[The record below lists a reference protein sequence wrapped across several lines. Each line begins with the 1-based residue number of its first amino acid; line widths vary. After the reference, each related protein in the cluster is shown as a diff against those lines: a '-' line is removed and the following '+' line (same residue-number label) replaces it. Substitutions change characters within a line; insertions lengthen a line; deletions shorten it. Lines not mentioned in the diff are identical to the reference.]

1 MAIVK
6 GALQV
11 TGSIKG
17 VTFYSRVGSDKVIM
31 RTKGGPSKQR
41 MAKGPEFEKL
51 REHQQEWGACVQFAR
66 SIRQAVCE
74 NYRLCDFNLSPVW
87 TGIGKNLMKMDQ
99 VNKQGERRL
108 YLSTYHQALEGF
120 SFNRNYPLN
129 SVLRVLPTCQV
140 NRETLE
146 ASVTFPRIN
155 TTTDLLNVQRLP
167 YFRLIV
173 CLGTVSDMVFNPLNL
188 FYNFEPVVDL
198 MQGASVNHVTEWF
211 SADNLLKEQTISL
224 QMNEELREFMTENVS
239 ILLSIG
245 IEFGKVGFGCEITEV
260 KHAGSAKIVTV
271 N

>member
-66 SIRQAVCE
+66 SVRQAVGE
-74 NYRLCDFNLSPVW
+74 NYRLSDFNLSPVW
-87 TGIGKNLMKMDQ
+87 TGIGKNLMKMDKE
-99 VNKQGERRL
+99 NKQGERHL
-108 YLSTYHQALEGF
+108 YLSNFHQALEGF

-129 SVLRVLPTCQV
+129 SVLRVLPTCKV
-140 NRETLE
+140 NRDTLE

-155 TTTDLLNVQRLP
+155 TATDILNVQRLP
-167 YFRLIV
+167 YFRLLV
-173 CLGTVSDMVFNPLNL
+173 CLGTVSDIVYNPQNL
-188 FYNFEPVVDL
+188 FYNFEPVVDI
-198 MQGASVNHVTEWF
+198 MQGVYIDYATNWF
-211 SADNLLKEQTISL
+211 SADNLLNEQTINL
-224 QMNEELREFMTENVS
+224 KMNEELRHFVTENIS

-245 IEFGKVGFGCEITEV
+245 IEFGKVGFGGEITEV
-260 KHAGSAKIVTV
+260 KHAGCAKIVAV

>member
-1 MAIVK
+1 MAIVR

-17 VTFYSRVGSDKVIM
+17 VTFYTRVGSDKVIM

-41 MAKGPEFEKL
+41 IAKGAEFEKL

-66 SIRQAVCE
+66 AVRQAVGQ

-99 VNKQGERRL
+99 MGKQGERRL
-108 YLSTYHQALEGF
+108 YLSTYRQALEGF
-120 SFNRNYPLN
+120 SFSRNYPLN
-129 SVLRVLPTCQV
+129 SVLRVLPVCNIQ
-140 NRETLE
+140 RDMLE

-155 TTTDLLNVQRLP
+155 TVTDLLNVQRLP

-173 CLGTVSDMVFNPLNL
+173 GMGTVSDMVYHPLNL
-188 FYNFEPVVDL
+188 FYNFEPLVDL
-198 MQGASVNHVTEWF
+198 LQGVCVEHVTDWYP
-211 SADNLLKEQTISL
+211 ADNVLKEQTIVL
-224 QMNEELREFMTENVS
+224 KMNEELLEFMTENVC

-245 IEFGKVGFGCEITEV
+245 IEFGKVGFGGEIVEV
-260 KHAGSAKIVTV
+260 KHAGCAKIAAV